1 MTLKPEMTAN
11 ASSSASPS
19 RVGVLLF
26 NLGGPE
32 TIGDVY
38 PFLLN
43 LFSDPEIFRVP
54 RLIQPII
61 AKIIAR
67 RRAPKSREYYRQ
79 IGGGSP
85 LRRITEDQAHLLE
98 NELNSGS
105 KETEFR
111 VLTGM
116 RYAAPRT
123 EAALDELLLFNPDR
137 LVLLPLYPQRSRTTT
152 GSSFREAATLLDVK
166 DPFLPVFAV
175 PAYPEYPPYIEA
187 LTDTILEGLS
197 KIPDGEP
204 VHLIFSAHGIPQF
217 LVDKD
222 KDPYQID
229 TERTFGAVM
238 KRLADILPQRTLGAT
253 LSYQS
258 RVGPLKWLGPDTKSE
273 LARLAA
279 SGEKNVL
286 MIPVS
291 FVSDHQE
298 TLYEMDILYGQMAD
312 ALRIQRFVRAP
323 ALNTRPIFIRTL
335 ASLVRDCLA
344 SERVASAECPCR
356 CGICPSYSCSAQ

>member
-1 MTLKPEMTAN
+1 MTMTPDTTATT
-11 ASSSASPS
+11 SSSDSHA

-32 TIGDVY
+32 TLEDVH

-54 RLIQPII
+54 RRIQPII
-61 AKIIAR
+61 AKVIAWR
-67 RRAPKSREYYRQ
+67 RTSKSREYYRQ

-85 LRRITEDQAHLLE
+85 LRRITEDQARLLE

-105 KETEFR
+105 KEMGFR

-116 RYAAPRT
+116 RYAGPRT
-123 EAALDELLLFNPDR
+123 NTALDELRLFNPDR

-152 GSSFREAATLLDVK
+152 GSSFREAAALLEVK
-166 DPFLPVFAV
+166 DPNLPVLAV

-187 LTDTILEGLS
+187 LADTILEGLS
-197 KIPDGEP
+197 KMPDGEP
-204 VHLIFSAHGIPQF
+204 VHLVFSAHGIPQF

-229 TERTFGAVM
+229 TERTFGSVM
-238 KRLADILPQRTLGAT
+238 KRLAEILPQRTLRAT

-279 SGEKNVL
+279 AGIKNIL

-312 ALRIQRFVRAP
+312 ALRIPRFVRAP
-323 ALNTRPIFIRTL
+323 ALNTRPIFIRAL
-335 ASLVRDCLA
+335 ASLVRDCLS

-356 CGICPSYSCSAQ
+356 CGVCPSYSCPTQ